1 VAGADTPLRE
11 NQMRPYTAAILTV
24 LLINIASAQPT
35 ELMRAYILDEVS
47 HHVNQE
53 ILRQR

>member
-1 VAGADTPLRE
+1 
-11 NQMRPYTAAILTV
+11 MRPYTAAILTV